1 MEEDAEEDRIGWE
14 EPHVHTFAT
23 RRPISSAR
31 DELLVTINY
40 ILRWVQARPTKGRPG
55 SEAGSSSTDEPI
67 YLLL

>member
-1 MEEDAEEDRIGWE
+1 MGG
-14 EPHVHTFAT
+14 AT
-23 RRPISSAR
+23 CTHLCNEKVNFLRERRAA
-31 DELLVTINY
+31 LVTMNY